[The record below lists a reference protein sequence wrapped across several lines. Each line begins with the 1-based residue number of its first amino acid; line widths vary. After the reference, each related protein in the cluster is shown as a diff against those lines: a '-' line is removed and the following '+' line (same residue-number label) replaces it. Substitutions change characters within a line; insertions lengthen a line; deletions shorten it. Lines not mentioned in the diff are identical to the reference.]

1 MRKLFMIGALGAGLA
16 LAACAPIKPS
26 APPASEPVRVHQ
38 WYTYVYNETGG
49 TQSFET
55 ECVDKAG
62 NVVDWYGTLPAGEW
76 EYYNWTY
83 GVKQNP
89 DTGAVIATGP
99 VMPRPETCVT
109 TFEGGGPFV
118 YENFTP
124 QDATMP
130 WEQAGPSSTP
140 VPCEFPSV
148 TGGSPGPFGSENVY
162 WQCATKVT

>member
-1 MRKLFMIGALGAGLA
+1 MRRLFMIGALGAGLA

-26 APPASEPVRVHQ
+26 APPASEPVRVYQ

-83 GVKQNP
+83 GGQ
-89 DTGAVIATGP
+89 TE
-99 VMPRPETCVT
+99 PRHRRGDCDRP
-109 TFEGGGPFV
+109 G
-118 YENFTP
+118 
-124 QDATMP
+124 DA
-130 WEQAGPSSTP
+130 
-140 VPCEFPSV
+140 
-148 TGGSPGPFGSENVY
+148 SPGDVRDEVRGRRPVRLRELHAPR
-162 WQCATKVT
+162 C